1 MGLPSIF
8 PHGVTVYQPDKC
20 FNGYTIV
27 PIRENA
33 ALLFDMNGREVRQWE
48 IKAMPPYLLPGGS
61 LLGVGGYTPAE
72 LGRHAAE
79 YVVQVD
85 WDGNVVWK
93 SNRGDEVTLRD
104 GTTQWMARYHHDIQR
119 EGAPVGYYVPDMPPK
134 VTNAKTLFL
143 SNTDSKRPEIS
154 DFNLLDDRVVEV
166 DWEGNIIWT
175 WCAGDHFDEF
185 GFDDDAKAA
194 IRRNPNYHAME
205 DRGDYLHIN
214 CTSYV
219 GPNPWYDAGD
229 ERFHPDN
236 IIVGLREANIIAI
249 VDKTTGNLTWKL
261 GPDYNVSEETK
272 KIGWIIGQHHAH
284 IIPQG
289 LPGAGNIL
297 VFDNGGSAGY
307 GAASPDAPTGI
318 RVMHRDHS
326 RVLEINP
333 VTLELVWSF
342 TPEHLNCEMP
352 VDGPNFYSQYIS
364 SAQRLPNGNTLI
376 CEGANG
382 RVMEMTVDHEI
393 VWEWLC
399 PYYSPD
405 HDGVNNRVY
414 RAYRYPYSYIP
425 QEPIPVE
432 TPIAP
437 VDKCAFRVPGSAPLG
452 GATVVPIKE

>member
-175 WCAGDHFDEF
+175 WCAGDHFD
-185 GFDDDAKAA
+185 
-194 IRRNPNYHAME
+194 
-205 DRGDYLHIN
+205 
-214 CTSYV
+214 
-219 GPNPWYDAGD
+219 
-229 ERFHPDN
+229 
-236 IIVGLREANIIAI
+236 
-249 VDKTTGNLTWKL
+249 
-261 GPDYNVSEETK
+261 
-272 KIGWIIGQHHAH
+272 
-284 IIPQG
+284 
-289 LPGAGNIL
+289 
-297 VFDNGGSAGY
+297 
-307 GAASPDAPTGI
+307 
-318 RVMHRDHS
+318 
-326 RVLEINP
+326 
-333 VTLELVWSF
+333 
-342 TPEHLNCEMP
+342 
-352 VDGPNFYSQYIS
+352 
-364 SAQRLPNGNTLI
+364 
-376 CEGANG
+376 
-382 RVMEMTVDHEI
+382 
-393 VWEWLC
+393 
-399 PYYSPD
+399 
-405 HDGVNNRVY
+405 
-414 RAYRYPYSYIP
+414 
-425 QEPIPVE
+425 
-432 TPIAP
+432 
-437 VDKCAFRVPGSAPLG
+437 
-452 GATVVPIKE
+452 